1 MVFSLCQL
9 LIKDLYL
16 VQAYVLVYVMFNL
29 VTTQT
34 ATLIWGKYPF
44 NKILQKMVKHSNTTV
59 GK

>member
-34 ATLIWGKYPF
+34 ATLI
-44 NKILQKMVKHSNTTV
+44 
-59 GK
+59 

>member
-16 VQAYVLVYVMFNL
+16 VQAYVLVFYVMFNL

-34 ATLIWGKYPF
+34 ATLI
-44 NKILQKMVKHSNTTV
+44 
-59 GK
+59 